1 MSATE
6 RDYQL
11 DLALHCLCRIGDATA
26 SELLEAMGSAALDA
40 GHPRQLLPVTPAAVA
55 GLLRDLDRR
64 GEVARKENRPSSRDG
79 RAVAVWGL
87 STERECGTLPMPPRA
102 GQAGMSTV
110 VAIAPLGTPDRTR
123 GLTPELRMGLLEMEF
138 QALLEQMDRDHQAS
152 QARARREF
160 EAFRV
165 RVGKVLAFTAAQPA

>member
-26 SELLEAMGSAALDA
+26 SELLEAMGSTALDA
-40 GHPRQLLPVTPAAVA
+40 GHPRHLLPVTPAAVA

-64 GEVARKENRPSSRDG
+64 GEVGRKENRPSSRDG
-79 RAVAVWGL
+79 RVVAAWGL
-87 STERECGTLPMPPRA
+87 TTERECGSLPMPPRA
-102 GQAGMSTV
+102 GLAGMPAA
-110 VAIAPLGTPDRTR
+110 VAVAPLGTPNRAC
-123 GLTPELRMGLLEMEF
+123 GLTPELRIGLLELEF

-160 EAFRV
+160 EAFRA
-165 RVGKVLAFTAAQPA
+165 RVGKVLAFTEAQPA

>member
-11 DLALHCLCRIGDATA
+11 DLALHCLCRIGHATA

-79 RAVAVWGL
+79 RVVAAWGL
-87 STERECGTLPMPPRA
+87 TTERECGTLPMPPRA
-102 GQAGMSTV
+102 GLAGMSAG
-110 VAIAPLGTPDRTR
+110 VAVAPLGTPDRAC

-165 RVGKVLAFTAAQPA
+165 RVGKVLAFTEAQPA

>member
-11 DLALHCLCRIGDATA
+11 ELALHCLCRIGDATA
-26 SELLEAMGSAALDA
+26 SELLEAMGSTALDA
-40 GHPRQLLPVTPAAVA
+40 GHPRHLLPVTPAAVA

-79 RAVAVWGL
+79 RVVAAWGL
-87 STERECGTLPMPPRA
+87 TTERECGTLPHPPRGGLA
-102 GQAGMSTV
+102 AASS
-110 VAIAPLGTPDRTR
+110 AIAVVPLSPADKPR
-123 GLTPELRMGLLEMEF
+123 GLSPELRMGLLEMEF
-138 QALLEQMDRDHQAS
+138 QALLDQMDRDHQAS

-160 EAFRV
+160 EAWRT
-165 RVGKVLAFTAAQPA
+165 RVGKVLAFTEVQPA